1 MRIHRVYCK
10 SLSGPNK
17 KFKLDEP
24 QSHHLIK
31 ALRIKQND
39 VVEVF
44 DGIGGVAKCEV
55 SELSKKNCTLT
66 RLEDVLSNDVECNLI
81 TAIIPVIKRSNFN
94 FMLQK
99 MSEIGVNNFLIYRPE
114 NIDQSVAKKDLYKF
128 VERSQEIVIS
138 VCKQC
143 GNNHLPTLET
153 YSDIKSAV
161 NAADQNSKMFV
172 FDTDAS
178 DYFDAKEINKDDNVT
193 IISGPESGFSQQ
205 ELNFLLKNK
214 IMNRYLGKNILRSE
228 TAPVVV
234 AAIIRNHFGKI
245 T

>member
-17 KFKLDEP
+17 KFKLDES

-39 VVEVF
+39 IVEVF

-66 RLEDVLSNDVECNLI
+66 RLEDVLNSDVECNLI

-99 MSEIGVNNFLIYRPE
+99 MSEIGVNNCL
-114 NIDQSVAKKDLYKF
+114 LY
-128 VERSQEIVIS
+128 
-138 VCKQC
+138 
-143 GNNHLPTLET
+143 T
-153 YSDIKSAV
+153 SD
-161 NAADQNSKMFV
+161 AAD
-172 FDTDAS
+172 D
-178 DYFDAKEINKDDNVT
+178 
-193 IISGPESGFSQQ
+193 
-205 ELNFLLKNK
+205 
-214 IMNRYLGKNILRSE
+214 
-228 TAPVVV
+228 
-234 AAIIRNHFGKI
+234 
-245 T
+245 

>member
-39 VVEVF
+39 IVEVF

-66 RLEDVLSNDVECNLI
+66 RLEDVLSDDEESNLI

-114 NIDQSVAKKDLYKF
+114 KIDQSVAKKDLY
-128 VERSQEIVIS
+128 QI
-138 VCKQC
+138 C
-143 GNNHLPTLET
+143 
-153 YSDIKSAV
+153 
-161 NAADQNSKMFV
+161 
-172 FDTDAS
+172 
-178 DYFDAKEINKDDNVT
+178 
-193 IISGPESGFSQQ
+193 
-205 ELNFLLKNK
+205 
-214 IMNRYLGKNILRSE
+214 
-228 TAPVVV
+228 
-234 AAIIRNHFGKI
+234 
-245 T
+245 